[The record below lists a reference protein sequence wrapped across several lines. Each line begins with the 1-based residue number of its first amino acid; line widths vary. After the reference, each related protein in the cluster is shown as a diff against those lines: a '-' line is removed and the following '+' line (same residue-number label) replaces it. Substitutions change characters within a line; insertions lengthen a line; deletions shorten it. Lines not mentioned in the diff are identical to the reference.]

1 MRPFSEWYL
10 DYNVSTFHLP
20 ERNRMMRS
28 RVSARPSLCLLG
40 VNADARLDGAY
51 HSVMWVLQIGLFGIG
66 VLGLPFL

>member
-1 MRPFSEWYL
+1 
-10 DYNVSTFHLP
+10 
-20 ERNRMMRS
+20 MMRS

-66 VLGLPFL
+66 VLGLPFSKIVFSPTGLRPWGF

>member
-1 MRPFSEWYL
+1 
-10 DYNVSTFHLP
+10 
-20 ERNRMMRS
+20 MMRS

-66 VLGLPFL
+66 VLGFAVLIR